1 MIEECFFAFLQK
13 KNKDVE
19 ERLGI
24 VGDAL
29 GCSAVHVT
37 KGVGSEGIYFC
48 GTGEVGHVLGAGL
61 RLPI

>member
-1 MIEECFFAFLQK
+1 LKSVFFAFFCK

-19 ERLGI
+19 ERMGI
-24 VGDAL
+24 IGDAL